1 MALLKDNQYYRIV
14 KTAKNLINKTMD
26 VEFYIYRN
34 EEERLIEKELEPQLA
49 SFLTNAK
56 DKLNKDYLILQNK
69 LFALQ
74 KEAEETGVP
83 YHELLYNAETLKTEF
98 NEYNAMAAEY
108 AVIRDNALINVVDNL
123 TFIELW
129 KELGFTESF
138 ANTPIEK
145 QRIQYTIDIFTDD
158 LTEIYNYIKTNI
170 LINTEDC

>member
-56 DKLNKDYLILQNK
+56 DKLNKDYSLLQDK

-83 YHELLYNAETLKTEF
+83 YHELLYKAETLKTEF

-108 AVIRDNALINVVDNL
+108 TVIRDNALINVVDNL

-129 KELGFTESF
+129 KELGFIEVFT
-138 ANTPIEK
+138 NTPIEK

-158 LTEIYNYIKTNI
+158 LTEVYNYIKTNI

>member
-1 MALLKDNQYYRIV
+1 MNYLDL
-14 KTAKNLINKTMD
+14 
-26 VEFYIYRN
+26 EFIQKWVDIS
-34 EEERLIEKELEPQLA
+34 EQELMERLV
-49 SFLTNAK
+49 K
-56 DKLNKDYLILQNK
+56 D
-69 LFALQ
+69 AVGLQ

-108 AVIRDNALINVVDNL
+108 TIIRDNALINVVDNL

-129 KELGFTESF
+129 KELGFTEVF
-138 ANTPIEK
+138 TNTPIEK

-158 LTEIYNYIKTNI
+158 LTEVYNYIKTNI